1 MVNFKVDLSTRTA
14 IVTGAG
20 SGIGQAAA
28 LALANAGANVMVN
41 DLNPDRADN
50 IVRQITESGGKAAP
64 FQGDVSNRF
73 QAAALIETARD
84 AFGQIH
90 MLVNAA
96 GAFRAEPFASIDE
109 WDWRRQLDVNLTG
122 TFFCSQ
128 LIGRVMA
135 DEGGGIIVN
144 IASTAGYTRTLPQ
157 GAAYVAS
164 KAGII
169 GLTQQSARELA
180 PHHIRVNA
188 ICPGNITE
196 PDMPPVEHPLNV
208 LARAGTPEEVADVV
222 LFLCSDAARFIT
234 GQVIVVDGGE

>member
-1 MVNFKVDLSTRTA
+1 LNQRTA

-20 SGIGQAAA
+20 TGIGQAVA

-41 DLNPDRADN
+41 DINPDRAET
-50 IVRQITESGGKAAP
+50 IAGQIREAGGKSAA

-96 GAFRAEPFASIDE
+96 GAFKAEPFARIDE
-109 WDWRRQLDVNLTG
+109 WDWRRQLEVNLTG

-144 IASTAGYTRTLPQ
+144 IASTAGYNHTLPQ
-157 GAAYVAS
+157 GAGYVAS
-164 KAGII
+164 KAGVIA
-169 GLTQQSARELA
+169 LTQQSARELA
-180 PHHIRVNA
+180 PHQIRVNA
-188 ICPGNITE
+188 VCPGNIAE
-196 PDMPPVEHPLNV
+196 PDMPPVENPSNA
-208 LARAGTPEEVADVV
+208 LARPGTPEEVADVV

-234 GQVIVVDGGE
+234 GQVVVVDGGA